1 MRISKAKSQSIACS
15 YATISRIIIILKFHF
30 VSFQNF
36 IFWKSSWI
44 DGNRE
49 NACYASEFFWGCM
62 TIGTRVDAEEYF
74 LNRTVYEGMHSWFGL
89 QAKAASQ
96 SKSLQDISTR
106 LGLHFFQDRAPSSSV
121 GLWNHAI
128 CVPCNN
134 LLLDLLF
141 LLNEITLSWEADQS
155 RNVLSAG
162 YSPHFFTL
170 HSGRMS
176 FACRLGPL

>member
-1 MRISKAKSQSIACS
+1 
-15 YATISRIIIILKFHF
+15 
-30 VSFQNF
+30 
-36 IFWKSSWI
+36 
-44 DGNRE
+44 
-49 NACYASEFFWGCM
+49 M

-121 GLWNHAI
+121 GFRNHAI

-155 RNVLSAG
+155 RSGIFPTFFHFAFW
-162 YSPHFFTL
+162 PHVV
-170 HSGRMS
+170 RM
-176 FACRLGPL
+176 